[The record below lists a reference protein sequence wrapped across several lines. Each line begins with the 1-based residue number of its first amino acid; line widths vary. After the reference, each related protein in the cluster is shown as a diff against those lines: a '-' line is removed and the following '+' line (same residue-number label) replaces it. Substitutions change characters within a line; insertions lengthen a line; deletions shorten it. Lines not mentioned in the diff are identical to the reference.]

1 MHNFNLEKDFKLV
14 AQPQRKL
21 NPVMKEEVRKE
32 VLKLFEA
39 RMIYVI
45 FDSSWVSPVKV
56 VPQKSGI
63 TVIKNDKNELIPIRI
78 VTNWTMCI
86 DYRFLNKAIRK
97 DHFPLPFMDQMLE
110 VSQSA
115 FYCILDG

>member
-56 VPQKSGI
+56 VPQKGGI

-78 VTNWTMCI
+78 LTSWTMCI
-86 DYRFLNKAIRK
+86 DYRFLNKATRK